1 MIEAFIA
8 NWWPQITALIVLV
21 AYLSRQNAATHE
33 RLNALE
39 DKMRSIWA
47 EHNRIV
53 DYLLN
58 KKEK

>member
-1 MIEAFIA
+1 MIENFVA

-21 AYLSRQNAATHE
+21 AYLSRQNAATEE

-39 DKMRSIWA
+39 DKMKSIWQ

-53 DYLLN
+53 DYLLH
-58 KKEK
+58 KKDK